1 MLLFL
6 IKKEISQNEDITLWS
21 QKKNF
26 EFLFADEKNLKGE
39 QIDNKS
45 KNKRKTVFTIFFS
58 FQTMPKQLTL
68 FGKISGPVEPY
79 FKNPP
84 KYLWT
89 VRE

>member
-45 KNKRKTVFTIFFS
+45 KNKRKTVFTNFFFVS
-58 FQTMPKQLTL
+58 DHAEAAN
-68 FGKISGPVEPY
+68 IIR
-79 FKNPP
+79 KNIRSNR
-84 KYLWT
+84 T
-89 VRE
+89 VL